1 MDSDANHRRADASRD
16 DDSGPLTAML
26 CFDLYAASRSVTSVY
41 RPLLDPLGLTY
52 PQYLVMAVL
61 WRHEESTVRAIVDE
75 LRLDYNTVSPLLKRL
90 EANGLLERRRRADDE
105 RSVAVTLTE
114 EGRALRERTGHIP
127 DAIGTAMGIDGE
139 TVTRLQGVLRAIAES
154 AAAYAAHATTG
165 TARTAR

>member
-1 MDSDANHRRADASRD
+1 MDSDANRRRADAPRD
-16 DDSGPLTAML
+16 DGSGPLAAML

-41 RPLLDPLGLTY
+41 RTLLDPLGLTY

-90 EANGLLERRRRADDE
+90 EANGLLARRRRADDE

-114 EGRALRERTGHIP
+114 EGRALRERTLHIP
-127 DAIGTAMGIDGE
+127 DAIGEAMGIDGE
-139 TVTRLQGVLRAIAES
+139 TVAGLHGVLRTIADS
-154 AAAYAAHATTG
+154 ATAYAARASAG
-165 TARTAR
+165 TARTAH